1 MRTFARRRRQTS
13 SMPYKARSQHRL
25 RQWRSALAVVPDD
38 ALRAVIVE
46 LLAQEH
52 FAAFDVE
59 TIVEA
64 KYLLLSRSPEL
75 VVLDP
80 GVTRVDEVR
89 AFLGELEGS
98 ERLRSVIV
106 LTDQP
111 AIAHLSAEAQVTCL
125 LEPFD
130 LDELAYEVQRATTD
144 AERRA
149 R

>member
-1 MRTFARRRRQTS
+1 MAF
-13 SMPYKARSQHRL
+13 KARSQQRI
-25 RQWRSALAVVPDD
+25 RQWRSALVVVPDD

-59 TIVEA
+59 TITEA
-64 KYLLLSRSPEL
+64 RYLLLTRSPEL

-80 GVTRVDEVR
+80 GVTDVHEVR
-89 AFLGELEGS
+89 AFVAELDTMS
-98 ERLRSVIV
+98 RLRSVVV
-106 LTDQP
+106 LTDRES
-111 AIAHLSAEAQVTCL
+111 IASLSTEVELTCL

-130 LDELAYEVQRATTD
+130 LDELAFEVQRVTTE